1 MTMEAEQNLLG
12 MAMLDTNSAIKLLEI
27 PEDWFSINAH
37 KLIYRSI
44 SSLAAQSLNIDVIG
58 IGDDLFAKSES
69 IGSLDMQYLMDL
81 QDQTTYLKHFD
92 NYKLGLFSSY
102 KRNKMQSLA
111 TDLQKKID
119 SAEDFKETVSFL
131 QDSVFELLT
140 DHNTKKA
147 EPIRYHLNELT
158 KQMQHRMENPDI
170 AIGLQT
176 GYENL
181 DRTIGGFE
189 KEKVYIIGARPSM
202 GKSAFG
208 LIDVGLRISKDS
220 EFPIVA
226 FSLEMK
232 GSALVSRMVCNKTSI
247 NSEKIKLASMSSEE
261 WTSFAQVSQVIEKQN
276 NLYIDDRGGLSSAQI
291 RAQLKSIQIKHGGL
305 GGIMIDHVGQ
315 MKKND
320 RKSETEALNQI
331 ANELLGMS
339 KEFEC
344 PVIELAQL
352 SRAVEQRPDKRPILS
367 DLKQSSAL
375 EENADVVMFIYR
387 DDYYFPEETQIP
399 NVTELIIAK
408 NREGEC
414 KTLYFNHQMQYSQ
427 YTPIDN
433 FIKPDKPK
441 KGKF

>member
-27 PEDWFSINAH
+27 PEEWFSINAH
-37 KLIYRSI
+37 KLIYRAV

-58 IGDDLFAKSES
+58 LGDVLFAKNDE
-69 IGSLDMQYLMDL
+69 IGGLDMQYLMDL

-92 NYKLGLFSSY
+92 NYKNVMFKSY
-102 KRNKMQSLA
+102 KTDSIDRSIKKSAQMLQSGDDIQDIISHMQ
-111 TDLQKKID
+111 
-119 SAEDFKETVSFL
+119 E
-131 QDSVFELLT
+131 SVFELLT

-147 EPIRYHLNELT
+147 EPLRYHLNELT
-158 KQMQHRMENPDI
+158 KQMQCRMENPNI
-170 AIGLQT
+170 KLGLQT
-176 GYENL
+176 GYETL
-181 DRTIGGFE
+181 DKTIGGFE
-189 KEKVYIIGARPSM
+189 DEKVYVIGARPSM

-220 EFPIVA
+220 EYPVVC

-232 GSALVSRMVCNKTSI
+232 GSALVTRMVSNKSNI
-247 NSEKIKLASMSSEE
+247 NSEKIKLADMSSEE

-291 RAQLKSIQIKHGGL
+291 RAQLKALQIKHGKI
-305 GGIMIDHVGQ
+305 GGILIDHLGQ
-315 MKKND
+315 VKKND
-320 RKSETEALNQI
+320 RKTETEAMNQI
-331 ANELLGMS
+331 ANELLSMS
-339 KEFEC
+339 KEFKC
-344 PVIELAQL
+344 PMIELSQL
-352 SRAVEQRPDKRPILS
+352 NRGVEHRPDKRPILS

-375 EENADVVMFIYR
+375 EENADVIMFIYR